1 MSEERRKI
9 LEMLAAG
16 KVTSEEAEKLLDA
29 TETGRAGES
38 KRPLGIDGM
47 PQYLYVRV
55 EPKEGAK
62 DADQVKV
69 TVPLALIKAGINFI
83 SLLPKDARKDVEE
96 AMENKGFDF
105 DFKNLKPEDM
115 DALISALNELEVDI
129 ETSENTVKVYTG

>member
-29 TETGRAGES
+29 TETGRTGETE
-38 KRPLGIDGM
+38 RPLGIDGM

>member
-16 KVTSEEAEKLLDA
+16 KLTSEEAERLLDA
-29 TETGRAGES
+29 TETGRTEE
-38 KRPLGIDGM
+38 KERPLGIDGM

-83 SLLPKDARKDVEE
+83 SLLPKEARKDVEE
-96 AMENKGFDF
+96 AMENKGIDF
-105 DFKNLKPEDM
+105 DFKNLKPKDM

-129 ETSENTVKVYTG
+129 ETSENTVKIFTG